1 MRLNKKGLLACILI
15 VIMAVGGCGS
25 KADKDAAGTTAGQS
39 ASESIAETA
48 ESESQSMESASE
60 TASDKETEKMTEKE
74 TEKSTEK
81 ATEKVTEKATEKA
94 TEKTT
99 EKATEK
105 AAEKTS
111 QKGSGKS
118 NMDHAGK
125 LIAIDAGHQLHQ
137 NKEQEPIGPGASETK
152 KKVSSGTQGR
162 FTRVPEYQVA
172 LDVSLKLQA
181 ELEKRGYEVLMIRTT
196 NDVNISNSERAKM
209 ANKAGADAFIRIHC
223 NGSEDS
229 SKHGAETICQ
239 TSRNPYCAEYYE
251 KSRFLSDCIIDAFC
265 DATGAENDGVWET
278 DTMSGINWCQ
288 VPVTILEMGYM
299 TNKTEDELLVS
310 GSYQD
315 KIVQGIAD
323 GFDDYFAR

>member
-1 MRLNKKGLLACILI
+1 
-15 VIMAVGGCGS
+15 MAAAGCGS
-25 KADKDAAGTTAGQS
+25 KADTRE
-39 ASESIAETA
+39 SEITEESTLTSQA
-48 ESESQSMESASE
+48 ESESESMTAEESAAPESSE
-60 TASDKETEKMTEKE
+60 AATTGESTEEPTTETEKE
-74 TEKSTEK
+74 TAAPEPETRADKGTSK
-81 ATEKVTEKATEKA
+81 ADETKAD
-94 TEKTT
+94 
-99 EKATEK
+99 
-105 AAEKTS
+105 
-111 QKGSGKS
+111 SGKS
-118 NMDHAGK
+118 KTDESKAASRTGTGK

-162 FTRVPEYQVA
+162 YTGVPEYDVA

-251 KSRFLSDCIIDAFC
+251 KSRFLSDCIIEAFC

-315 KIVQGIAD
+315 KIVQGIAN
-323 GFDDYFAR
+323 GFDAYFAN